1 MGRIVVHSWEYGETN
16 TNIREGRYRTSTY
29 TNYGLFPK
37 EYTEY
42 PEQRTV
48 QIYVQNPDAPQC
60 DWPLHGEGCE
70 CEACKE
76 WREWRIKCSH

>member
-1 MGRIVVHSWEYGETN
+1 MGRIVVHSWEYGDICDN
-16 TNIREGRYRTSTY
+16 VNRRHQVHNVVGW
-29 TNYGLFPK
+29 FPE

-48 QIYVQNPDAPQC
+48 QIHVQNPDAPKC

-76 WREWRIKCSH
+76 WREFRCK